1 MRLRES
7 CQVLVIQKTNKTWF
21 LSSKNLTPTEIKL
34 EEKRKNLNKAISN
47 SYTKSK
53 YYLVQF

>member
-7 CQVLVIQKTNKTWF
+7 YQVLVIQKTNKTWF